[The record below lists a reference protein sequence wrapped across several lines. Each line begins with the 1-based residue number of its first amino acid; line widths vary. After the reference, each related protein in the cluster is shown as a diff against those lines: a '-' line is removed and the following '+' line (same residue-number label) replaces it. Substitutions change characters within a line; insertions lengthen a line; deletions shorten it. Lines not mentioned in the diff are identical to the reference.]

1 MPTLLFMMTPA
12 ISPGSFQSIIELVEA
27 LTLEEQDL
35 LFELVCK
42 RRIVDRR
49 QEILARSIEAQLA
62 FTNGTVKIG
71 TAEEAIADLFGDGE

>member
-12 ISPGSFQSIIELVEA
+12 ISPGSFQNIIELVEA

-62 FTNGTVKIG
+62 FMN
-71 TAEEAIADLFGDGE
+71 